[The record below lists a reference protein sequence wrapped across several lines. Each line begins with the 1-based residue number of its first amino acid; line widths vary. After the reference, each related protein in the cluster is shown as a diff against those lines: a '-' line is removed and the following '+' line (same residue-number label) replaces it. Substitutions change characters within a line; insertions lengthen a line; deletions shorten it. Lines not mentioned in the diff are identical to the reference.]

1 MAQIIYVC
9 DRCSKMVVLSRGPLV
24 SIPFNRLPTLVL
36 EADSHKCSK
45 KEAA

>member
-1 MAQIIYVC
+1 
-9 DRCSKMVVLSRGPLV
+9 V